1 MSGPIPPGLA
11 SLSELWHLLLGGNQL
26 TGEIPA
32 WLGDLPDLYYLDL
45 SRNRLT
51 GEIPVKLGSRNRL
64 GRLFLGGNLLT
75 GCIPHDLRGTS
86 DVFLDNE
93 PDNDLYELGLPF
105 CDVLLSGI
113 AISSGELTPPFD
125 PFHSEY
131 SAAVGPPEAH
141 MILTNEYGATI
152 YHVDQHGDA
161 TAGALGTL
169 EHAVALDADATTI
182 EIEVISA
189 DERATHTYTIDL
201 IWTGAPGAP
210 RIVDVTPGGGHL
222 AVSWTAPT
230 QPGVA
235 DITTYDLR
243 YIESESADKS
253 AASWTVVKDL
263 WAAGAGGDLAYAV
276 TGLYGDT
283 EYDVQVRAVIG
294 GGTGPWSA
302 VATGTPAASSVCVTG
317 GALEESTNPGLV
329 SDCEALLAAGD
340 ELAGSAALSWS
351 AGTPIAEWEGVTV
364 SGTPGRVTRLY
375 LRDRGLTGTMAPE
388 LGRLTGLERLYLHDN
403 KLAGTIP
410 DLGGLAKLERLWL
423 NRNELSGTIPSGL
436 GALSNLVQLNL
447 HHNGLSGP
455 IPTELS
461 NLTSLEGLW
470 LHANDLSGT
479 IPPELGRLHN
489 LKWLWLYGNQL
500 SGGIP
505 VELRYLYRLVE
516 LNLHSNQLTG
526 AVPVGLGRLGNLEE
540 LWLQRNRLTGTI
552 PPAFGRLSRLEWL
565 SLYGNQLDGGI
576 PTELGGLSMLK
587 GLYLHH
593 NRLSGE
599 IPSALGELA
608 VLTDLWLNDNEL
620 SGPIPP
626 ELSNLAKLERVRMRD
641 NAFTGCI
648 PEGLAAVPDS
658 DLDSLGLGVCDAS

>member
-1 MSGPIPPGLA
+1 MGNLA
-11 SLSELWHLLLGGNQL
+11 ELRYLDVNGNQL
-26 TGEIPA
+26 TGPIPA
-32 WLGDLPDLYYLDL
+32 QLGSLTNLIELNL
-45 SRNRLT
+45 AGNHLT
-51 GEIPVKLGSRNRL
+51 GPIPPEL
-64 GRLFLGGNLLT
+64 GRLAKLRSLSLSLNQLS
-75 GCIPHDLRGTS
+75 GCVPEKLREVQETDLFG
-86 DVFLDNE
+86 
-93 PDNDLYELGLPF
+93 LGLPF

-113 AISSGELTPPFD
+113 SISAGEMTPIFD
-125 PFHSEY
+125 PYHTRY
-131 SAAVGPPEAH
+131 AASVGPPNFRLV
-141 MILTNEYGATI
+141 LTNEHDSSINIRYGDRHRAEATGF
-152 YHVDQHGDA
+152 V
-161 TAGALGTL
+161 GAL
-169 EHAVALDADATTI
+169 EHAIDVFSGATTI
-182 EIEVISA
+182 EIRVVSR
-189 DERATHTYTIDL
+189 DERAAHTYSID
-201 IWTGAPGAP
+201 INWTGAPGPSTITA
-210 RIVDVTPGGGHL
+210 VTPGGGFL
-222 AVSWTAPT
+222 NVSWTPPT
-230 QPGVA
+230 EAG
-235 DITTYDLR
+235 ITAYDLR
-243 YIESESADKS
+243 YVESGYDNRDKWHRWS
-253 AASWTVVKDL
+253 YVAIDA
-263 WAAGAGGDLAYAV
+263 WAAGSDGALAYSV
-276 TGLYGDT
+276 TGLTAGT
-283 EYDVQVRAVIG
+283 QYDVQVRAFIG
-294 GGTGPWSA
+294 VLPGPWSA
-302 VATGTPAASSVCVTG
+302 TATDTPTTPSVCVTR
-317 GALEESTNPGLV
+317 GAVGDPTSTGLI

-364 SGTPGRVTRLY
+364 SGTPGRVTRLH

-505 VELRYLYRLVE
+505 VELGYLYRLVE

-526 AVPVGLGRLGNLEE
+526 AVPVGLGRLVNLEE

-608 VLTDLWLNDNEL
+608 VLTDLWLNDNEF